1 MRESLSGT
9 NRRRGRATAIVVAA
23 VMALV
28 VPLVVTGIATP
39 APAAPA
45 RPAAALLPYQD
56 ASLPFEVR
64 AADLV
69 SRMTLQE
76 KMQQLRAFTQRRP
89 GAPAIPRLGL
99 GPYSY
104 WSEGLHGVAR
114 AGEGFP
120 PVLPNRGGEATMFP
134 TGLAMGSMWD
144 PALVQEIG
152 SSISDE
158 ARAMNNFVSDG
169 MPNPNKGLLYF
180 SPTIN
185 MDRDPRWGRADE
197 PYSEDPYLMAQ
208 DADAYVDGMQ
218 GNDPRYVKAGTT
230 PKHFVA
236 NNSELNRH
244 SGSSNVTEAAL
255 REYYTPAFASVLG
268 PDHNATSFMAA
279 YNEIN
284 GTPVSADRDLLE
296 NLVRRTWGF
305 SGAAVSDCG
314 AISDV
319 YGSHQWIPPGF
330 TRPINPQETAAWT
343 LKSGVDL
350 DCSGGDYGSNLQP
363 AYNSG
368 LVTESDIDLAVTR
381 AITMRMKFGEF
392 DPADQVPWRG
402 ADYTLDNQ
410 IANAAHLAVS
420 EKASE
425 EAPVLLK
432 NAAPAGSQ
440 SPLLPLPAS
449 AAHHIVVVGPMA
461 QVEVNGDYSPERLS
475 FVETPLEGITQT
487 IHSIDPTANVTYI
500 PGTTG
505 TLDDWQRRKPNIGAD
520 IAPAAGQPATPA
532 AVRFLDASG
541 TELGRV
547 TPGQI
552 YSEGDLAGWRS
563 GSSTSPAMT
572 IDRGGWGGYFGFT
585 TNVPAGT
592 ASVQVI
598 QRYADP
604 ATQTLPDGHVDMR
617 VGSKTAHVIGTA
629 STDSDAAIAYS
640 GPVGKQVK
648 LFFTYRTGFY
658 KTNLTG
664 ANRAAISNADA
675 VIAYVGTV
683 TTNSVSSPG
692 TYPPIPG
699 RPADSYEEEDR
710 ANLELPR
717 AQDELVR
724 AVAGLNPRTAVYI
737 QSMSQVDLESFKDL
751 VPAIVWTSYNGQYQS
766 DVIGKI
772 LFGQVNP
779 SGRLPITWYSDVDQL
794 PATTDYTLTPT
805 QEDMGR
811 TYEYFTGNV
820 TYPFGYGLSYSR
832 FRYSDLRLDRTHVDV
847 NGSIT
852 ASVNVTNV
860 SSVPGKDVVQLY
872 VASPR
877 ANSPLRPDDQLKAF
891 QKVSLAAGQTKTV
904 QLKVKAADLWFWDT
918 NAYRRTYDQGDW
930 RLWVGP
936 SSDHSTALAASFQLS
951 GALIPAVKT
960 VAAVPDGVVLNTAAP
975 ENVIHANLSA
985 TRNDDSFY
993 DLSRV
998 QVSYRSSN
1006 PTVAR
1011 VDGEGTVHPVGAGVA
1026 EITATVSADSTSKS
1040 TTFPVVV
1047 YNGTYSAGGVTLFS
1061 RIAQFADRHVSLADA
1076 RAGVPLQA
1084 SVVPA
1089 DDSAMYTFAV
1099 ALNEENSAAATV
1111 TPAGMLTATKAGT
1124 VRVTV
1129 VGDVGGEK
1137 VTRTATITIGAPRDS
1152 APVVS

>member
-1 MRESLSGT
+1 MRSSLSGP
-9 NRRRGRATAIVVAA
+9 NRRRARATVVVAA
-23 VMALV
+23 AVVALMA
-28 VPLVVTGIATP
+28 PLLVTGLRAP
-39 APAAPA
+39 AQAAPA
-45 RPAAALLPYQD
+45 VQAAALLPYQD
-56 ASLPFEVR
+56 TSLPFEVR

-76 KMQQLRAFTQRRP
+76 KIQQLRAFTQRRP

-134 TGLAMGSMWD
+134 TGLAMGSMWN
-144 PALVQEIG
+144 PSLVQQIG

-185 MDRDPRWGRADE
+185 MGRDPRWGRADE
-197 PYSEDPYLMAQ
+197 SYSEDPYLMSQ
-208 DADAYVDGMQ
+208 DAGAYVDGMQ

-230 PKHFVA
+230 PKHFLA
-236 NNSELNRH
+236 NNSEMNRH
-244 SGSSNVTEAAL
+244 SGSSNVTEAEL
-255 REYYTPAFASVLG
+255 REYYTPAFANVLG
-268 PDHNATSFMAA
+268 PNHNATSFMAA

-319 YGSHQWIPPGF
+319 YGSHQWTPPGF
-330 TRPINPQETAAWT
+330 TRPMNPQETAAWT

-368 LVTESDIDLAVTR
+368 LVSEADIDLAVTR

-392 DPADQVPWRG
+392 DPANQVPWRG

-432 NAAPAGSQ
+432 DAAPSGSE
-440 SPLLPLPAS
+440 SKLLPLPTS
-449 AAHHIVVVGPMA
+449 AAHNIVVVGPMA
-461 QVEVNGDYSPERLS
+461 QVEVNGDYSPETLS
-475 FVETPLEGITQT
+475 FVKTPLEGITDT

-505 TLDDWQRRKPNIGAD
+505 TLNDWQRRKPNVGAD
-520 IAPAAGQPATPA
+520 IPPAAGRPATPA
-532 AVRFLDASG
+532 AVRFLDAAG
-541 TELGRV
+541 NELGRV

-552 YSEGDLAGWRS
+552 YGEGDLAGWRS
-563 GSSTSPAMT
+563 GSPTSTALT

-598 QRYADP
+598 QRYAD
-604 ATQTLPDGHVDMR
+604 AADQTLPDGHVDMR
-617 VGSKTAHVIGTA
+617 VGSKTADVIGSA
-629 STDSDAAIAYS
+629 STDSDATIAYS
-640 GPVGKQVK
+640 GPVGKQLK
-648 LFFTYRTGFY
+648 LYFTYRTGFY
-658 KTNLTG
+658 KTNLTD
-664 ANRAAISNADA
+664 ADRTAISDADA

-692 TYPPIPG
+692 TYPPVPG

-710 ANLELPR
+710 ASLELPR

-724 AVAGLNPRTAVYI
+724 AVAALNPRTAVYI
-737 QSMSQVDLESFKDL
+737 QSMSQVDLESFKDQ

-766 DVIGKI
+766 DTIGKI

-779 SGRLPITWYSDVDQL
+779 SGRLPVTWYSNVDQL

-805 QEDMGR
+805 QGKQGR
-811 TYEYFTGNV
+811 TYEYFAGNV
-820 TYPFGYGLSYSR
+820 SYPFGYGLSYSK
-832 FRYSDLRLDRTHVDV
+832 FRYSDLRLDRSQVDI

-852 ASVNVTNV
+852 ASVNVSNV

-877 ANSPLRPDDQLKAF
+877 AASRLRPDAQLKAF

-904 QLKVKAADLWFWDT
+904 TLKVQAADLWFWDS
-918 NAYRRTYDQGDW
+918 NAHRRTYDRGDW

-936 SSDHSTALAASFQLS
+936 SSERSTALASSFQLT
-951 GALIPAVKT
+951 GTLTPAVKT
-960 VAAVPDGVVLNTAAP
+960 VAAVPDGIVLNTAAP
-975 ENVIHANLSA
+975 QNVIHANLSA

-993 DLSRV
+993 DLSRT

-1011 VDGEGTVHPVGAGVA
+1011 VDADGTVHPVGAGVT
-1026 EITATVSADSTSKS
+1026 EITATVSADSTTKS

-1047 YNGTYSAGGVTLFS
+1047 YDGTYTADGVTLFS
-1061 RIAQFADRHVSLADA
+1061 RITQFADRHISLADA
-1076 RAGVPLQA
+1076 RAGIQLRA

-1089 DDSAMYTFAV
+1089 DDAATYTFAT
-1099 ALNEENSAAATV
+1099 ALNEENSANATV
-1111 TPAGMLTATKAGT
+1111 TPAGVLTATNAGT

-1129 VGDVGGEK
+1129 VADVGDERS
-1137 VTRTATITIGAPRDS
+1137 TRTATVTVDAPGGGG
-1152 APVVS
+1152 